1 MREQITSHRIAN
13 QVRMR
18 RQDPLNSILLVE
30 GRTDKR
36 VFTDI
41 IDGDYCDIVYAVYKD
56 KLLSALSILEK
67 SGEKGVLGIVDAD
80 YWHVNQISPKRYST
94 NLLTTDSHDIDTMI
108 LASQALEKML
118 NEYATQFKLQSLGRP
133 IREILLESGTAIGYI
148 RWASRKYNLSIDFKF
163 LNFYK
168 FVDTKDLNVNANRLY
183 KELKTKPSNRNMNAA
198 MVKKHINGLAKLNA
212 DVWNI
217 CQGHDL
223 VEILTIGLK
232 EIFGNHA
239 KDNLDSDIVSK
250 NLRLA
255 YNLSNFIDTKLYTS
269 IKEWEESNSEFRIL
283 LRS

>member
-1 MREQITSHRIAN
+1 
-13 QVRMR
+13 MR

-56 KLLSALSILEK
+56 KLLAALSILEK

-80 YWHVNQISPKRYST
+80 YWHVNQISPQRYSN

-133 IREILLESGTAIGYI
+133 IREILLESGAVIGYI
-148 RWASRKYNLSIDFKF
+148 RWASRKYNLNIGFKF
-163 LNFYK
+163 VKFYK
-168 FVDTKDLNVNANRLY
+168 FVDTKNLNVNTNRLY
-183 KELKTKPSNRNMNAA
+183 KELKTKSNNRNMNDAV
-198 MVKKHINGLAKLNA
+198 VKKYINGLVKLNE
-212 DVWNI
+212 DLWNI

-269 IKEWEESNSEFRIL
+269 IKEWEEANSEFRIL

>member
-1 MREQITSHRIAN
+1 MREQITSQRIAN

-56 KLLSALSILEK
+56 KLLAALSILEK

-80 YWHVNQISPKRYST
+80 YWHVNQISPKRYSN

-118 NEYATQFKLQSLGRP
+118 NEYATEFKLQSLGKP
-133 IREILLESGTAIGYI
+133 IREILLESGAVIGYI
-148 RWASRKYNLSIDFKF
+148 RWASRKYNLNIDFKY

-168 FVDTKDLNVNANRLY
+168 FVDTKYLNVNANRLY

-223 VEILTIGLK
+223 VDILTIGLK

-255 YNLSNFIDTKLYTS
+255 YNLANFIDTKLYTS
-269 IKEWEESNSEFRIL
+269 IKEWEEANSEFRIL
-283 LRS
+283 LRP